1 MGLGIQTWSGKPLRW
16 WNSVTLSPNSYCSF
30 SLPNQRGM
38 MNYQHFLRDT
48 NVPANY
54 FPLLLILTS
63 TPHSGFSETQHLPKE
78 RQSFDYKHEC
88 SQKYRKHV
96 VLLGGLKQL
105 QDSLEKPL
113 SQFQKCC
120 SLCPLVYVCA
130 AHPIR
135 KSVVPT
141 ARWCCEQLWRI
152 LPPGEEA
159 MFLTLCVMCLRLE
172 EDLDSFPFHSFN
184 KYLLI
189 SHCVHITL
197 HQAVKGGRLVDECG
211 LLSHRGKWWGPG
223 NGQVG
228 MIVKLMSA
236 QCLASCLV

>member
-1 MGLGIQTWSGKPLRW
+1 MPPTYWVGFAGLAIQTWNGKPLRW

-54 FPLLLILTS
+54 FPLLLLLTS
-63 TPHSGFSETQHLPKE
+63 TPHSGFQRDTTSPQRKTELWLQTWMFREVQKTC
-78 RQSFDYKHEC
+78 C
-88 SQKYRKHV
+88 STGRSQTAP
-96 VLLGGLKQL
+96 GLSWK
-105 QDSLEKPL
+105 KAL

-135 KSVVPT
+135 KSLGPT

-152 LPPGEEA
+152 LPPRGTGNVSYSVCHVLKA
-159 MFLTLCVMCLRLE
+159 W
-172 EDLDSFPFHSFN
+172 
-184 KYLLI
+184 
-189 SHCVHITL
+189 
-197 HQAVKGGRLVDECG
+197 GRLGFLSVSFLQQIFVDFPLCPHHSSPSCQGRQACG
-211 LLSHRGKWWGPG
+211 WMWASESSWEVMRAREWPG
-223 NGQVG
+223 ERWV
-228 MIVKLMSA
+228 
-236 QCLASCLV
+236 